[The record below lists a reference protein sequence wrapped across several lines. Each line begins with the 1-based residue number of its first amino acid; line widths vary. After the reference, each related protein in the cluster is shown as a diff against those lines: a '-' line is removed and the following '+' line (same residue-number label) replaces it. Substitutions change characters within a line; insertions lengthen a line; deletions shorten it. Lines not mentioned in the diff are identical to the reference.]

1 MNAVRKKEKERLEK
15 GEEDKNKQ
23 DRSLEKKQEN
33 WAGKGAPDKAE

>member
-23 DRSLEKKQEN
+23 DRSLEKK
-33 WAGKGAPDKAE
+33 